1 MARRLYPYI
10 RKQKGRLIMAL
21 IFGLGYTVAG
31 IVQPWTMK
39 LILDNVV
46 LQQPLPG
53 FLEMVLPSPAVD
65 RIPLLNILVIAVI
78 LLAGARGLLY
88 YYQKLLAARVGQQ
101 ATADIRL
108 HLYSHLQHLSFTF
121 HDRRRTGDLL
131 TRLTSDTRFLREIF
145 VSLPL
150 SISSELFL
158 VAGMLV
164 VMLLMDWS
172 LTLIALTVLPAIAL
186 VLRVYQRPMK
196 QAIRRQRDREGDIA
210 TIASEALGAIKVVQG
225 FRREDHEVGRF
236 TVENKRSLRTGMK
249 AARLEAKLRWLAE
262 LTVAVVT
269 AVVLAVAV
277 RRVMAGGLSPGD
289 LIVFV
294 SYLRTFN
301 RPLRRIS
308 SMAERA
314 ARGTAAGDRILEM
327 LELEPTVKDLPG
339 ARRAPR
345 LRGEIVFES
354 VFFKHRKGPM
364 VLKGLDLRIR
374 PGEKVALVGPTGCG
388 KTTMA
393 SLIPRFY
400 DPLRGTI
407 QIDGVDIRDMKLAS
421 LRDQIAL
428 VFQEPVLFATT
439 VAENI
444 SYGKPGAGE
453 EDIVHAAKEAGIH
466 HVMAS
471 LSEGYQTV
479 LGERGGTLSGGQRQ
493 CVSIARAMI
502 KDAPIVILDEP
513 TTGLDEDS
521 SKMVVGALDR
531 LMEGRTVIM
540 ITHRR
545 ETLRGMDRVLVLED
559 GRVREEE
566 QPARLIPK
574 KVLCEASGSTES
586 GEPTL

>member
-1 MARRLYPYI
+1 
-10 RKQKGRLIMAL
+10 MAL
-21 IFGLGYTVAG
+21 VFGVGYTVAG

-46 LQQPLPG
+46 LEHPLRG
-53 FLEMVLPSPAVD
+53 FLETILPSPVTAH
-65 RIPLLNILVIAVI
+65 RISLLNVLVVATI

-101 ATADIRL
+101 ATAEIRL
-108 HLYSHLQHLSFTF
+108 HLYSHLQRLSFTF
-121 HDRRRTGDLL
+121 HDRKRTGDLL

-150 SISSELFL
+150 SITSELFL
-158 VAGMLV
+158 VAGMLI

-172 LTLIALTVLPAIAL
+172 LTLVALTVLPAIAL
-186 VLRVYQRPMK
+186 VLRMYQKPMK

-210 TIASEALGAIKVVQG
+210 TIASETLGAIKVVQG
-225 FRREDHEVGRF
+225 FHREDHEVGRF
-236 TVENKRSLRTGMK
+236 TVQNKRSLRTGMK

-269 AVVLAVAV
+269 AIVLAVAV

-327 LELEPTVKDLPG
+327 LELEPTVQDLPG
-339 ARRAPR
+339 SRIAPR
-345 LRGEIVFES
+345 LRGGIVFDS
-354 VFFKHRKGPM
+354 VFFKHRKSSM

-374 PGEKVALVGPTGCG
+374 PGEKIGLVGPTGCG
-388 KTTMA
+388 KTTTA

-407 QIDGVDIRDMKLAS
+407 QIDGVDIREMKLAS

-444 SYGKPGAGE
+444 SYGRPGAGE
-453 EDIVHAAKEAGIH
+453 EEIVHAAKEAGIH
-466 HVMAS
+466 HVIAF
-471 LSEGYQTV
+471 LPEGYRTV

-493 CVSIARAMI
+493 CVAIARAMI

-513 TTGLDEDS
+513 TTGLDGES
-521 SKMVVGALDR
+521 SKMVVDALDR
-531 LMEGRTVIM
+531 LMKGRTVIM

-545 ETLRGMDRVLVLED
+545 ETLRGMDRVLVLE
-559 GRVREEE
+559 GGCVREEG
-566 QPARLIPK
+566 QPARPHSDD
-574 KVLCEASGSTES
+574 VPCEVSEEIEL